1 MEEENNEIE
10 EVKVKKTNA
19 ENNKKYR
26 MKKGDEINARRREQ
40 RNNKKAIQT
49 PNIDYEVKELKKIVK
64 LPEKGQAID
73 IAEATKNKYKRY
85 IINFYK
91 KYTGDD
97 LKEDDDI
104 ILKIDGSKY
113 KALNISK
120 KFKILINKN
129 IEAIKGS
136 PTDTSNIYSI
146 FRGIR
151 GFIDIAKILYPYLKD
166 YAEQYDDKRS
176 EIIAEAEDLK
186 ISFEKKDILENL
198 KKIEG
203 KEDKII
209 YGYLMLMK
217 GRVHDLRYTKIT
229 NKKEDTNDVG
239 HNYIYKNEYYINNTK
254 NKKKKI
260 IEIEKEFS
268 DLYEGIE
275 EGYLLGRLMPSS
287 TVAKRIESIT
297 MRVYG
302 KLYTSSNMRHLN
314 ATQINERGTDY
325 KGRKE
330 IAERTGHSVEQQ
342 IKYSYKVKGDNKGEI

>member
-64 LPEKGQAID
+64 LPEKGQIID
-73 IAEATKNKYKRY
+73 LAEATKNKYKRY

-166 YAEQYDDKRS
+166 YQEQYQEKRS
-176 EIIAEAEDLK
+176 VVKEEDKENLR
-186 ISFEKKDILENL
+186 ISFDKEDILKNIE
-198 KKIEG
+198 KIEDG
-203 KEDKII
+203 IDRVI
-209 YGYLMLMK
+209 YGTMMMLRCRI
-217 GRVHDLRYTKIT
+217 GDLNHTKIT
-229 NKKEDTNDVG
+229 KDKEEIKDEN
-239 HNYIYKNEYYINNTK
+239 NNWIYKDKLYINKTK
-254 NKKKKI
+254 HKKKNI
-260 IEIEKEFS
+260 IEIPKEVEE
-268 DLYEGIE
+268 LYGER
-275 EGYLLGRLMPSS
+275 EGYLFGEEIKGSTLSGRIG
-287 TVAKRIESIT
+287 VIT
-297 MRVYG
+297 KKIYG
-302 KLYTSSNMRHLN
+302 KSYTYLNIRHCYATYINGKGSSYK
-314 ATQINERGTDY
+314 ERYETA
-325 KGRKE
+325 KQS
-330 IAERTGHSVEQQ
+330 GHSVAEQLQ
-342 IKYSYKVKGDNKGEI
+342 YAYRVVE